1 MKSFI
6 YILLTSL
13 TFLVV
18 GCQNESEEIR
28 LINQAERLFDADPD
42 SVITTLD
49 SIPLPEEMSPR
60 LIARWCMLY
69 ARAADK
75 IEDEMPYTNQLEI
88 ALKYYQKKKMREEEA
103 EIGLYLG
110 RSYVEDK
117 EYEKAMRAYSDA
129 LEVALAI
136 KNYNRAG
143 YICSYMGD
151 LYELDDRYVLAA
163 KKYKES
169 GRYFR
174 LAGNMKS
181 YVRSFVNEGRSYMD
195 VDSNYLA
202 LTILKRAEV
211 IIDSLRVDE
220 VRNYVYNGLGNIF
233 NVLEKYDLAEKYLLK
248 SIKED
253 SSDTASDYLT
263 LSDLEQKRG
272 NLEQAENY
280 LQKANSVSIDNDF
293 VPATIAYHYYK
304 INKERD
310 DYKRALSFYEE
321 YVAAEDSLMNISK
334 SVDIYD
340 TEQKY
345 EHLKLHNENI
355 RLLLKGQRNY
365 TFILIL
371 LFLCALLIIVYLAT
385 IRRKNRS
392 LLKQQEKINTLNQ
405 SIYQLYA
412 ELRRK
417 SDELIQLQNTQ
428 YSSVKM
434 QVEYENV
441 QKEVDSLRSR
451 LFELRESKILNSNLA
466 KKIKKISQ
474 TVQPNHSEAPV
485 SEKMWID
492 IEVLMM
498 EVYPSVIKVLKD
510 AGLSPSEMHLCF
522 LTLFKLDSTA
532 ISILLNIIPTSVDR
546 TRLRVRKKLNWEGKQ
561 GLYESLVN
569 I

>member
-28 LINQAERLFDADPD
+28 LINQAERLFDAYPD

-88 ALKYYQKKKMREEEA
+88 ALKYYQKKKMREEQA
-103 EIGLYLG
+103 RIGLYLG

-233 NVLEKYDLAEKYLLK
+233 N
-248 SIKED
+248 
-253 SSDTASDYLT
+253 YLT

-428 YSSVKM
+428 HSSVKM

-441 QKEVDSLRSR
+441 KKEVDSLRSR

>member
-28 LINQAERLFDADPD
+28 LINQAERLFDAYPD

-49 SIPLPEEMSPR
+49 SIPLPEEMNPR

-321 YVAAEDSLMNISK
+321 YVAAEDSLFMGKARKFLDTDVEDSRIFRVCEEYRRRAVGDRRLEGFDVGIS
-334 SVDIYD
+334 
-340 TEQKY
+340 
-345 EHLKLHNENI
+345 
-355 RLLLKGQRNY
+355 
-365 TFILIL
+365 
-371 LFLCALLIIVYLAT
+371 
-385 IRRKNRS
+385 
-392 LLKQQEKINTLNQ
+392 
-405 SIYQLYA
+405 
-412 ELRRK
+412 
-417 SDELIQLQNTQ
+417 
-428 YSSVKM
+428 
-434 QVEYENV
+434 
-441 QKEVDSLRSR
+441 
-451 LFELRESKILNSNLA
+451 
-466 KKIKKISQ
+466 
-474 TVQPNHSEAPV
+474 
-485 SEKMWID
+485 
-492 IEVLMM
+492 
-498 EVYPSVIKVLKD
+498 
-510 AGLSPSEMHLCF
+510 
-522 LTLFKLDSTA
+522 
-532 ISILLNIIPTSVDR
+532 
-546 TRLRVRKKLNWEGKQ
+546 LRVRLNDGNFVALRRRN
-561 GLYESLVN
+561 GTVGGM
-569 I
+569 

>member
-1 MKSFI
+1 M
-6 YILLTSL
+6 

-28 LINQAERLFDADPD
+28 LINQAERLFDAYPD

-385 IRRKNRS
+385 TRKN
-392 LLKQQEKINTLNQ
+392 
-405 SIYQLYA
+405 
-412 ELRRK
+412 
-417 SDELIQLQNTQ
+417 
-428 YSSVKM
+428 
-434 QVEYENV
+434 
-441 QKEVDSLRSR
+441 
-451 LFELRESKILNSNLA
+451 
-466 KKIKKISQ
+466 
-474 TVQPNHSEAPV
+474 
-485 SEKMWID
+485 
-492 IEVLMM
+492 
-498 EVYPSVIKVLKD
+498 
-510 AGLSPSEMHLCF
+510 
-522 LTLFKLDSTA
+522 
-532 ISILLNIIPTSVDR
+532 
-546 TRLRVRKKLNWEGKQ
+546 
-561 GLYESLVN
+561 
-569 I
+569 

>member
-28 LINQAERLFDADPD
+28 LINQAERLFDAYPD

-163 KKYKES
+163 KKYK
-169 GRYFR
+169 
-174 LAGNMKS
+174 
-181 YVRSFVNEGRSYMD
+181 
-195 VDSNYLA
+195 
-202 LTILKRAEV
+202 
-211 IIDSLRVDE
+211 
-220 VRNYVYNGLGNIF
+220 
-233 NVLEKYDLAEKYLLK
+233 
-248 SIKED
+248 
-253 SSDTASDYLT
+253 
-263 LSDLEQKRG
+263 
-272 NLEQAENY
+272 
-280 LQKANSVSIDNDF
+280 DNDF

>member
-1 MKSFI
+1 
-6 YILLTSL
+6 
-13 TFLVV
+13 
-18 GCQNESEEIR
+18 
-28 LINQAERLFDADPD
+28 
-42 SVITTLD
+42 
-49 SIPLPEEMSPR
+49 
-60 LIARWCMLY
+60 
-69 ARAADK
+69 
-75 IEDEMPYTNQLEI
+75 
-88 ALKYYQKKKMREEEA
+88 
-103 EIGLYLG
+103 
-110 RSYVEDK
+110 
-117 EYEKAMRAYSDA
+117 
-129 LEVALAI
+129 
-136 KNYNRAG
+136 
-143 YICSYMGD
+143 
-151 LYELDDRYVLAA
+151 
-163 KKYKES
+163 
-169 GRYFR
+169 
-174 LAGNMKS
+174 
-181 YVRSFVNEGRSYMD
+181 
-195 VDSNYLA
+195 
-202 LTILKRAEV
+202 
-211 IIDSLRVDE
+211 
-220 VRNYVYNGLGNIF
+220 
-233 NVLEKYDLAEKYLLK
+233 
-248 SIKED
+248 
-253 SSDTASDYLT
+253 
-263 LSDLEQKRG
+263 
-272 NLEQAENY
+272 
-280 LQKANSVSIDNDF
+280 
-293 VPATIAYHYYK
+293 
-304 INKERD
+304 
-310 DYKRALSFYEE
+310 
-321 YVAAEDSLMNISK
+321 SK
-334 SVDIYD
+334 SVDIFD

-355 RLLLKGQRNY
+355 RLLLKWQRNY

-428 YSSVKM
+428 HSSVKM

-441 QKEVDSLRSR
+441 KKEVDSLRSR

>member
-1 MKSFI
+1 M
-6 YILLTSL
+6 
-13 TFLVV
+13 
-18 GCQNESEEIR
+18 
-28 LINQAERLFDADPD
+28 
-42 SVITTLD
+42 
-49 SIPLPEEMSPR
+49 
-60 LIARWCMLY
+60 
-69 ARAADK
+69 
-75 IEDEMPYTNQLEI
+75 
-88 ALKYYQKKKMREEEA
+88 
-103 EIGLYLG
+103 
-110 RSYVEDK
+110 
-117 EYEKAMRAYSDA
+117 
-129 LEVALAI
+129 
-136 KNYNRAG
+136 
-143 YICSYMGD
+143 
-151 LYELDDRYVLAA
+151 
-163 KKYKES
+163 
-169 GRYFR
+169 
-174 LAGNMKS
+174 
-181 YVRSFVNEGRSYMD
+181 
-195 VDSNYLA
+195 
-202 LTILKRAEV
+202 
-211 IIDSLRVDE
+211 
-220 VRNYVYNGLGNIF
+220 
-233 NVLEKYDLAEKYLLK
+233 K

-441 QKEVDSLRSR
+441 KKEVDSLRSR

-510 AGLSPSEMHLCF
+510 AACHHDHTRAECYQNMCADSRRMRGPCALRADGKPDDHCTQQPQHDHSTTVIFPFSFPSCLKY
-522 LTLFKLDSTA
+522 LTATLQ
-532 ISILLNIIPTSVDR
+532 
-546 TRLRVRKKLNWEGKQ
+546 WQ
-561 GLYESLVN
+561 GTG
-569 I
+569 